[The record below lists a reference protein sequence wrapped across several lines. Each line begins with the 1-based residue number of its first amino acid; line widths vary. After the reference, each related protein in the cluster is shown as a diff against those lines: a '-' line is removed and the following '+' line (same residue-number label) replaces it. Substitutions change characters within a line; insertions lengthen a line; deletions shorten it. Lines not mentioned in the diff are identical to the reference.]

1 MPAIPCTE
9 KFIAELAENENFPS
23 NFYNLIV
30 KNVPTCP
37 LLRLSFV

>member
-23 NFYNLIV
+23 KTLERASDICLEMSSDS
-30 KNVPTCP
+30 K
-37 LLRLSFV
+37 S